1 MLQSIR
7 ERAQG
12 WIAWFIVI
20 LISIPF
26 ALWGIQEYLGGG
38 TESIVATVN
47 GEEIT
52 ERAFQANY
60 QNFRQSIR
68 QRLGQNYRP
77 ELLDEERL
85 RAQVLE
91 SMIQEELIRQTSED
105 LGLVAGNHQIR
116 ARIQSIPAFQVA
128 GQFDKQAYERS
139 IRQRGMTS
147 VGFDARIREA
157 LVSEQLSNA
166 ILDTEVVTET
176 ELETF
181 IRLRQ
186 QQREF
191 SYLLITAADFVE
203 TVEIADGEARSHY
216 DSHQSEYMAPAKVRV
231 EYLELDIDRIAE
243 TLKADEES
251 LVGYYEQHKSDYI
264 VPEQRQAS
272 HILTLVAE
280 DADETAQA
288 EARALAQSALER
300 VQGGEDF
307 ATVAKELSQDPG
319 SADAGGDL
327 GFFEKGIMD
336 AAFEDTAFGM
346 SINDISDLVRSS
358 FGLHIIKLT
367 AIKPETGKSFEQAKS
382 DVEKAYLKSEA
393 ERLYYE
399 YAERLNDLAFED
411 PDSLEPVAEA
421 LGMEIQVSDWIER
434 EGGAG
439 IFASHK
445 VAGAAFSDDVLIEG
459 HNSEAIEVGAEH
471 IAVLRIKEHEAEA
484 VRSYESVEEEILTS
498 LKAVKAAEE
507 AERKGREMLDR
518 LAQGENFDTLTQE
531 SGGTVKAKKLVGRTD
546 NSSPA
551 PILKKAFQLP
561 RPGNG
566 PAIYGEAKLIN
577 GDFAVIALYRVEDG
591 KEEGAVALGGDREA
605 LKSSL
610 QRSRGNS
617 YYRNLLQALRDS
629 SEVRIK

>member
-60 QNFRQSIR
+60 QNFRQNIR

-85 RAQVLE
+85 RVQVLE

-139 IRQRGMTS
+139 LRQRGMTS

-166 ILDTEVVTET
+166 ILDTEIVTET

-203 TVEIADGEARSHY
+203 TIEIADEELRSHY
-216 DSHQSEYMAPAKVRV
+216 DSHQSQYMAPERVRV
-231 EYLELDIDRIAE
+231 EYLELDIERIAE

-251 LVGYYEQHKSDYI
+251 LAGYYEQHKSDYI
-264 VPEQRQAS
+264 APEQRQAS
-272 HILTLVAE
+272 HILVLVAE
-280 DADETAQA
+280 GADETAQA
-288 EARALAQSALER
+288 EARALSQSALDR

-307 ATVAKELSQDPG
+307 AAVAKELSQDSG

-336 AAFEDTAFGM
+336 KVFEDTAFGM
-346 SINDISDLVRSS
+346 SVNDISGLVRSS
-358 FGLHIIKLT
+358 FGFHIIKLT

-382 DVEKAYLKSEA
+382 DIEKAYLKNEA

-411 PDSLEPVAEA
+411 PDSLEPIAEA
-421 LGMEIQVSDWIER
+421 LGMEIQVSDWAER

-439 IFASHK
+439 IFASYK

-459 HNSEAIEVGAEH
+459 NNSEAIEVGAEH
-471 IAVLRIKEHEAEA
+471 IVVLRVKEHEAET

-498 LKAVKAAEE
+498 LKVVKAAEE
-507 AERKGREMLDR
+507 AERIGRKMLDR
-518 LAQGENFDTLTQE
+518 LTQEESFDTLTQE
-531 SGGTVKAKKLVGRTD
+531 SGVTVKAKKLVGRTD
-546 NSSPA
+546 NSVPA

-566 PAIYGEAKLIN
+566 PAVYGETKLTN

-591 KEEGAVALGGDREA
+591 TDVEKVALGGDREV
-605 LKSSL
+605 LKESL

-617 YYRNLLQALRDS
+617 YYRNLLQALRNS